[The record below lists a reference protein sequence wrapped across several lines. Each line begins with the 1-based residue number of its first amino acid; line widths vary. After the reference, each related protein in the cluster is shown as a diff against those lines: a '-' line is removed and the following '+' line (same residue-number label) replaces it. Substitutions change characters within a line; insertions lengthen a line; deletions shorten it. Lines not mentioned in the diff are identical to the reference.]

1 MAFRS
6 TILRLFWKI
15 VKSLPLFYG
24 AFFNNR
30 RFEQIVNYFLVHLDH
45 DKGGGLR
52 RRGRFS
58 PRNAPPGG
66 CHVPRGRSHA
76 LRQRSEGGAEDVGGN
91 RTKTPSEDEVF
102 GFVFGR
108 FTSQAQR
115 QDLQKSLRRL
125 PRSHRRGFQRHPSSH
140 RPRGG

>member
-1 MAFRS
+1 MAFCC

-45 DKGGGLR
+45 DKGGDLR
-52 RRGRFS
+52 RRGRLS
-58 PRNAPPGG
+58 PPKCPSRGMPRAPRAVPRAPPAIGG
-66 CHVPRGRSHA
+66 GT
-76 LRQRSEGGAEDVGGN
+76 EDVGGN

-102 GFVFGR
+102 GFVSDR
-108 FTSQAQR
+108 FTS
-115 QDLQKSLRRL
+115 
-125 PRSHRRGFQRHPSSH
+125 
-140 RPRGG
+140 